1 MLLLFVGSIA
11 ATNFFF
17 QKEMVAQQETYLRRK
32 NTLLTDQLPPSVFE
46 KGQLTNQ
53 QQLLVTHALD
63 DAEERV
69 TLLQKNGTV
78 FFDSSQNEPLESHK
92 NDLKSLRFYQE
103 LPMVQLYERVKR

>member
-1 MLLLFVGSIA
+1 
-11 ATNFFF
+11 
-17 QKEMVAQQETYLRRK
+17 MVAQQETYLRRK

-78 FFDSSQNEPLESHK
+78 FFDSDQNEPLESHK
-92 NDLKSLRFYQE
+92 KRPEIVKWFYQE